1 MKELKIFGL
10 RPVIEAIESNRP
22 IDKVWI
28 VKSSN
33 SKLHADLTSKL
44 KKNNIP
50 FSLVPKQALERKLRG
65 KNHQGV
71 FARISPIEIIPID
84 KMIQNELKKEVD
96 PIYLLLDGVTDP
108 RNFGAILRSAN
119 ATSVNGVI
127 ICSSSS
133 APINED
139 VLKASSGAIFN
150 VPISKVN
157 NLKDAI
163 YLLKENNIEIMG
175 LEQKAKKLIY
185 DINLKKPLALLIGSE
200 EKGISKGIL
209 KMVDQKTKIPMTG
222 TVESLNVSVAV
233 SIALFEVLRQRNV

>member
-10 RPVIEAIESNRP
+10 RPVIEAIESKRP

-175 LEQKAKKLIY
+175 LEQNAKKLIY

-233 SIALFEVLRQRNV
+233 SVALFEVLRQRNV

>member
-10 RPVIEAIESNRP
+10 RPVIEAIESKRP

-33 SKLHADLTSKL
+33 SKLHADLISKL

-185 DINLKKPLALLIGSE
+185 DINLKKPLAILIGSE

-209 KMVDQKTKIPMTG
+209 KMVNQKTKIPMTG

-233 SIALFEVLRQRNV
+233 SIALFEVLRQRNI

>member
-10 RPVIEAIESNRP
+10 RPVIEAIESKRP

-33 SKLHADLTSKL
+33 SKLHLDLTSKL

-71 FARISPIEIIPID
+71 LARISPIEIIPID
-84 KMIQNELKKEVD
+84 KMIQNELKKEIN

-185 DINLKKPLALLIGSE
+185 DINLKKPLAILIGSE

-209 KMVDQKTKIPMTG
+209 KMVNQKTKIPMTG

>member
-10 RPVIEAIESNRP
+10 RPVFEAIESNRP

-28 VKSSN
+28 AKSSN
-33 SKLHADLTSKL
+33 SKLHLDLTSKL
-44 KKNNIP
+44 KINNIP

>member
-10 RPVIEAIESNRP
+10 RPVIEAIESKRP

-33 SKLHADLTSKL
+33 SKLHGDLTSKL

-71 FARISPIEIIPID
+71 LARISPIEIIPID
-84 KMIQNELKKEVD
+84 KMIQNKLKKEID

>member
-10 RPVIEAIESNRP
+10 RPVIEAIESKRP

-50 FSLVPKQALERKLRG
+50 FNLVPKQALERKLRG

-175 LEQKAKKLIY
+175 LEQNAKKLIY

>member
-28 VKSSN
+28 AKSSN

-44 KKNNIP
+44 RKNNIP
-50 FSLVPKQALERKLRG
+50 FNLVPKQALERKLRG

>member
-10 RPVIEAIESNRP
+10 RPVIEAIESKRP

-33 SKLHADLTSKL
+33 SKLHLDLTSKL

-71 FARISPIEIIPID
+71 LARISPIEIIPID
-84 KMIQNELKKEVD
+84 KMIQNKLKKEID

-200 EKGISKGIL
+200 DKGISKGIL
-209 KMVDQKTKIPMTG
+209 KMVDKKIKIPMTG
-222 TVESLNVSVAV
+222 TVESLNVSSAV
-233 SIALFEVLRQRNV
+233 SIALFEVIRQRNV

>member
-10 RPVIEAIESNRP
+10 RPVIEAIESKRP

-33 SKLHADLTSKL
+33 SKLHGDLTSKL

-71 FARISPIEIIPID
+71 LARISPIEIIPID
-84 KMIQNELKKEVD
+84 KMIQNELKKEID

>member
-10 RPVIEAIESNRP
+10 RPVIEAIESKRP

-175 LEQKAKKLIY
+175 LEQNAKKLIY

-233 SIALFEVLRQRNV
+233 SVALFEVLRQRKV

>member
-10 RPVIEAIESNRP
+10 RPVIEAIESKRP

-44 KKNNIP
+44 RKNNIP

-71 FARISPIEIIPID
+71 FARISPIEIITID

-185 DINLKKPLALLIGSE
+185 DINLKKPLAILIGSE

-209 KMVDQKTKIPMTG
+209 KMVNQKTKIPMTG

>member
-10 RPVIEAIESNRP
+10 RPVIEAIESKRP

-50 FSLVPKQALERKLRG
+50 FNLVPKQALERKLRG

-209 KMVDQKTKIPMTG
+209 KMVNQKTKIPMTG

>member
-28 VKSSN
+28 AKSSN

-44 KKNNIP
+44 RKNNIP
-50 FSLVPKQALERKLRG
+50 FNLVPKQALERKLRG

-233 SIALFEVLRQRNV
+233 SVALFEVLRQRKV

>member
-10 RPVIEAIESNRP
+10 RPVIEAIESKRP

-33 SKLHADLTSKL
+33 SKLHLDLTSKL

-71 FARISPIEIIPID
+71 LARISPIEIIPID
-84 KMIQNELKKEVD
+84 KMIQNELKKEIN

>member
-10 RPVIEAIESNRP
+10 RPVIEAIESKRP

-28 VKSSN
+28 VKSIN
-33 SKLHADLTSKL
+33 SKLHVDLTSKL

-50 FSLVPKQALERKLRG
+50 FSLVPKQAIERKLRG

-185 DINLKKPLALLIGSE
+185 DINLKKPLAILIGSE

-209 KMVDQKTKIPMTG
+209 KMVNQKPKIPMTG

>member
-10 RPVIEAIESNRP
+10 RPVIEAIESKRP

-44 KKNNIP
+44 RKNNIP
-50 FSLVPKQALERKLRG
+50 FNLVPKQALERKLRG

-175 LEQKAKKLIY
+175 LEQNAKKLIY

-233 SIALFEVLRQRNV
+233 SIALFEVLRQRNI

>member
-22 IDKVWI
+22 IDKVWMT
-28 VKSSN
+28 KSSN

-44 KKNNIP
+44 RKNNIP
-50 FSLVPKQALERKLRG
+50 FNLVPKQALERKLRG

-71 FARISPIEIIPID
+71 LARISPIEIIPID

-185 DINLKKPLALLIGSE
+185 DINLKKPLAILIGSE

-209 KMVDQKTKIPMTG
+209 KMVNQKTKIPMTG

>member
-10 RPVIEAIESNRP
+10 RPVIEAIESKRP

-175 LEQKAKKLIY
+175 LEQNAKKLIY

>member
-10 RPVIEAIESNRP
+10 RPVIEAIESKRP

-50 FSLVPKQALERKLRG
+50 FNLVPKQALERKLRG

-175 LEQKAKKLIY
+175 LEQNAKKVIY

-233 SIALFEVLRQRNV
+233 SVALFEVLRQRKV

>member
-10 RPVIEAIESNRP
+10 RPVIEAIESKRP

-33 SKLHADLTSKL
+33 SKLHADLISKL

-185 DINLKKPLALLIGSE
+185 DINLKKPLAILIGSE

-209 KMVDQKTKIPMTG
+209 KMVNQKTKIPMTG

>member
-1 MKELKIFGL
+1 MKELRIFGL
-10 RPVIEAIESNRP
+10 RPVIEAIESKRP

-44 KKNNIP
+44 RKNNIP

-71 FARISPIEIIPID
+71 FARISPIEIITID

-185 DINLKKPLALLIGSE
+185 DINLKKPLAILIGSE

-209 KMVDQKTKIPMTG
+209 KMVNQKTKIPMTG

>member
-10 RPVIEAIESNRP
+10 RPVIEAIESKRP

-175 LEQKAKKLIY
+175 LEQNAKKLIY

-233 SIALFEVLRQRNV
+233 SIALFEVLRQRNI

>member
-1 MKELKIFGL
+1 MKNKDIVFGT
-10 RPVIEAIESNRP
+10 RPVIEAIKSQKRIEKIFIQKNIKKEP
-22 IDKVWI
+22 IQKI
-28 VKSSN
+28 KILA
-33 SKLHADLTSKL
+33 SKFKY
-44 KKNNIP
+44 NI
-50 FSLVPKQALERKLRG
+50 SLVPKEKLNRISR

-175 LEQKAKKLIY
+175 LEQNAKKLIY
-185 DINLKKPLALLIGSE
+185 DINLKNPLAI
-200 EKGISKGIL
+200 
-209 KMVDQKTKIPMTG
+209 
-222 TVESLNVSVAV
+222 
-233 SIALFEVLRQRNV
+233 

>member
-28 VKSSN
+28 AKSSN
-33 SKLHADLTSKL
+33 SKLHGDLTSKL
-44 KKNNIP
+44 RKNNIP
-50 FSLVPKQALERKLRG
+50 FNLVPKQALERKLRG

-71 FARISPIEIIPID
+71 LARISPIEIIPID

>member
-10 RPVIEAIESNRP
+10 RPVIEAIESKRP

-33 SKLHADLTSKL
+33 SKLHLDLTSKL

-119 ATSVNGVI
+119 ATSINGVI

>member
-1 MKELKIFGL
+1 MKELRIFGL
-10 RPVIEAIESNRP
+10 RPVIEAIESKRP

-28 VKSSN
+28 VKSIN
-33 SKLHADLTSKL
+33 SKLHVDLTSKL

-71 FARISPIEIIPID
+71 FARISPIEIITID

-185 DINLKKPLALLIGSE
+185 DINLKKPLAILIGSE

-209 KMVDQKTKIPMTG
+209 KMVNQKTKIPMTG

>member
-10 RPVIEAIESNRP
+10 RPVIEAIESKRP
-22 IDKVWI
+22 IDKVSI

-44 KKNNIP
+44 RKNNIP
-50 FSLVPKQALERKLRG
+50 FNLVPKQALERKLRG

-84 KMIQNELKKEVD
+84 KMIQNELKKEIN

-175 LEQKAKKLIY
+175 LEQTAKKLIY

-222 TVESLNVSVAV
+222 TEESLNVSVAV

>member
-10 RPVIEAIESNRP
+10 RPVIEAIESKRP

-33 SKLHADLTSKL
+33 SKLHADLISKL

-185 DINLKKPLALLIGSE
+185 DINLKKPLAILIGSE

>member
-28 VKSSN
+28 AKSSN

-44 KKNNIP
+44 RKNNIP
-50 FSLVPKQALERKLRG
+50 FNLVPKQALERKLRG

-200 EKGISKGIL
+200 DKGISKGIL

>member
-28 VKSSN
+28 AKSSN

-44 KKNNIP
+44 RKNNIP
-50 FSLVPKQALERKLRG
+50 FNLVPKQALERKLRG

-71 FARISPIEIIPID
+71 YARISPIEIIPID

>member
-28 VKSSN
+28 AKSSN

-44 KKNNIP
+44 RKNNIP
-50 FSLVPKQALERKLRG
+50 FNLVPKQALERKLRG

-175 LEQKAKKLIY
+175 LEQNAKKLIY

-200 EKGISKGIL
+200 DKGISKGIL

>member
-10 RPVIEAIESNRP
+10 RPVIEAIESKRP

-71 FARISPIEIIPID
+71 LARISPIEIIPID

>member
-10 RPVIEAIESNRP
+10 RPVIEAIESKRP
-22 IDKVWI
+22 IDKVSI

-44 KKNNIP
+44 RKNNIP
-50 FSLVPKQALERKLRG
+50 FNLVPKQALERKLRG

-222 TVESLNVSVAV
+222 TEESLNVSVAV

>member
-1 MKELKIFGL
+1 MKELKIFGI
-10 RPVIEAIESNRP
+10 RPVIEAIESKRP

-139 VLKASSGAIFN
+139 ALKASSGAIFN

-209 KMVDQKTKIPMTG
+209 KMVDQKSKIPMTG